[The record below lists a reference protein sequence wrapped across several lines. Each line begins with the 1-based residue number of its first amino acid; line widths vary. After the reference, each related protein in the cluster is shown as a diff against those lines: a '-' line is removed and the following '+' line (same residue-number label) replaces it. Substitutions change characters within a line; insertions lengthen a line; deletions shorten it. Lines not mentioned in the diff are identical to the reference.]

1 MEEVQDGV
9 TRQIYK
15 ELDKHKKKMV
25 KLVSQQTKSEE
36 TIKEIRKKIG
46 EISRVMPFLTSEML
60 YLGRDR
66 NESEYFFYLREPNKI
81 YVKYRAYLLDT
92 NEYYYIYESK

>member
-1 MEEVQDGV
+1 
-9 TRQIYK
+9 
-15 ELDKHKKKMV
+15 MV

-36 TIKEIRKKIG
+36 TIREIRKKIA

-66 NESEYFFYLREPNKI
+66 N
-81 YVKYRAYLLDT
+81 
-92 NEYYYIYESK
+92 